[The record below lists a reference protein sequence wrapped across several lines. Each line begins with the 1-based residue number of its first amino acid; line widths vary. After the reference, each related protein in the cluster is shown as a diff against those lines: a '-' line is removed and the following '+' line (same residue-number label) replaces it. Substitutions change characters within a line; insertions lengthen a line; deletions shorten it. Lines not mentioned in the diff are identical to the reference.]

1 MTARGG
7 GSPLRL
13 TAPIEALSSAIL
25 QVAVVWRGRIVGY
38 RLLDRRGRITVG
50 PGFAD
55 GLPRLLSRLLFGP
68 GFGPLSP
75 FRLFAWVRAIGHLV
89 PDPTFVTPAIDRRA
103 RFRLL
108 KPKRRGYALRL
119 GPELGGEVQVS
130 GEVQDAAI
138 AGTPIGRS
146 DVREVRLTPGDRAKL
161 HFADSPDLK
170 IEIRWVDP
178 PETFPKPK
186 IEDPM
191 MFQTLVGTSIV
202 LGLAAAALVIMWR
215 PPDKPLALT
224 TERVAKIETPVLE
237 IEKKNT
243 ARRAAEKEE
252 KKKQEEGQMKK
263 AKEKAG
269 KLGKQDATQKDTVIP
284 KGEKDVL
291 REKVAKVG
299 ILSIVGNQKQ
309 AGSGLS
315 KLFAEDSAVE
325 QAVAG
330 MAGAKLVAGRG
341 NGGLSTSGAGPGGGG
356 TGYGHIYGSGNLDT
370 GGRGTH
376 GKGRGPKLAERGERE
391 VSVGLGNGGGEADGS
406 LSKEQ
411 INKVVRAHLAGVK
424 YCYEKELQHKQ
435 SLSGGVDIFWVI
447 QPDGSV
453 SKASVKNT
461 TLNDS
466 ATEGCI
472 LRQVK
477 QWQFPKAPG
486 QTIVGRYPFIFKGGT

>member
-1 MTARGG
+1 MNLSANNRSAPPPPAPAGP
-7 GSPLRL
+7 PLRL
-13 TAPIEALSSAIL
+13 TAPIESLANAVL
-25 QVAVVWRGRIVGY
+25 QVVTVWRGRIVGY
-38 RLLDRRGRITVG
+38 RLLTKRRKVT
-50 PGFAD
+50 
-55 GLPRLLSRLLFGP
+55 
-68 GFGPLSP
+68 
-75 FRLFAWVRAIGHLV
+75 IGSHRGAS
-89 PDPTFVTPAIDRRA
+89 FVTPRAEGKKAFAIIKPTRGGYLL
-103 RFRLL
+103 RLA
-108 KPKRRGYALRL
+108 PALR
-119 GPELGGEVQVS
+119 GEVFVGGET
-130 GEVQDAAI
+130 QDVLDI
-138 AGTPIGRS
+138 LSTPPLGRQKG
-146 DVREVRLTPGDRAKL
+146 DVREVKLTPGDRAKL
-161 HFADSPDLK
+161 HFTENHELRL
-170 IEIRWVDP
+170 EIRWVDP
-178 PETFPKPK
+178 PEILAKPK

-191 MFQTLVGTSIV
+191 MFQTLVGTSLVMGLVAAV
-202 LGLAAAALVIMWR
+202 LVFLWR
-215 PPDKPLALT
+215 PPEKPLALT
-224 TERVAKIETPVLE
+224 TERIAKIEEPVLE
-237 IEKKNT
+237 LEKKNT
-243 ARRAAEKEE
+243 ARRAAEKAE

-269 KLGKQDATQKDTVIP
+269 KLGRQDATQKETTIP

-291 REKVAKVG
+291 REKVSKVG
-299 ILSIVGNQKQ
+299 ILGLIGKERPQ
-309 AGSGLS
+309 GSGLS
-315 KLFAEDSAVE
+315 KLFAEDTAVE

-356 TGYGHIYGSGNLDT
+356 TGYGHIYGAGSLDT

-376 GKGRGPKLAERGERE
+376 GKGRGPKLAERGEKE
-391 VSVGLGNGGGEADGS
+391 VSVGMGNGAGDADGS

-447 QPDGSV
+447 QPDGNV
-453 SKASVKNT
+453 SKASVKST

>member
-1 MTARGG
+1 MSVPADHRSRTAPPPPASHGR
-7 GSPLRL
+7 PLRL
-13 TAPIEALSSAIL
+13 TAPVQSLGNAVL
-25 QVAVVWRGRIVGY
+25 QVVTVWRGRIVGY
-38 RLLDRRGRITVG
+38 RLLVKRRKVTIGSHVG
-50 PGFAD
+50 A
-55 GLPRLLSRLLFGP
+55 S
-68 GFGPLSP
+68 
-75 FRLFAWVRAIGHLV
+75 
-89 PDPTFVTPAIDRRA
+89 FVTPRA
-103 RFRLL
+103 EGKKRYVLIKPARGGYVLRLA
-108 KPKRRGYALRL
+108 PALR
-119 GPELGGEVQVS
+119 GEVQVG
-130 GEVQDAAI
+130 GELHDVLDVLS
-138 AGTPIGRS
+138 TPPLGRQRG
-146 DVREVRLTPGDRAKL
+146 DVREVTIAPGDRAKL
-161 HFADSPDLK
+161 SFVENVDLRL
-170 IEIRWVDP
+170 EIRWVDP
-178 PETFPKPK
+178 PEILPKPK
-186 IEDPM
+186 VEDPM
-191 MFQTLVGTSIV
+191 MFQTLIGTSLV
-202 LGLAAAALVIMWR
+202 LGLAAALLLFLWR
-215 PPDKPLALT
+215 PPEKPLALT
-224 TERVAKIETPVLE
+224 AERIAKIEEPVLE

-243 ARRAAEKEE
+243 ARHAAEKEE

-284 KGEKDVL
+284 KGDKDVL
-291 REKVAKVG
+291 REKVQKTG
-299 ILSIVGNQKQ
+299 ILSIIGNQKQ

-315 KLFAEDSAVE
+315 KLFAEDNAVE

-341 NGGLSTSGAGPGGGG
+341 AGGLSTSGSGPGGGG
-356 TGYGHIYGSGNLDT
+356 TGYGHIYGAGSLDT

-391 VSVGLGNGGGEADGS
+391 VSVGMGGGAGDADGS

-453 SKASVKNT
+453 SKANVKST
-461 TLNDS
+461 TLNDT